1 MESVRLDKWLWAVR
15 VFKTRADAAEACQG
29 GKVILNQH
37 PAKPASK
44 VRIGDALTVA
54 THFGRRMVKVT
65 ALTDR
70 RVGAA
75 LVPEYL
81 LDEHPKP
88 KSRPPANCVRNV
100 APSARKP
107 SCDRPKRTGAIGS
120 ASKAENSEKRV
131 ASLGFCLLPGTSQPE
146 CPPTTKGPLP

>member
-44 VRIGDALTVA
+44 VRIGDALTVS

-81 LDEHPKP
+81 LDETPE
-88 KSRPPANCVRNV
+88 AEIE
-100 APSARKP
+100 AARKLREERRTIGAQAVMRP
-107 SCDRPKRTGAIGS
+107 TKKDRRDRERFEGGD
-120 ASKAENSEKRV
+120 
-131 ASLGFCLLPGTSQPE
+131 L
-146 CPPTTKGPLP
+146 